1 MLFLVKSYTMEIF
14 SIIIIIL
21 VFNFFKEIKEFLYV
35 KIDNIFNNKKIMYIK
50 EIWIKD
56 NKNIIRQNEILKKR
70 IKKLD
75 EILEQKI

>member
-56 NKNIIRQNEILKKR
+56 NKNIIRQNEILIKR